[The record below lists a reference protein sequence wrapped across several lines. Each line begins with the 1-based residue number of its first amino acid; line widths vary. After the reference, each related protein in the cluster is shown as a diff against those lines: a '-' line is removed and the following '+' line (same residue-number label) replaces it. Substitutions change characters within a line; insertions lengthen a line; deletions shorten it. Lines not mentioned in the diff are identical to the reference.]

1 MRAVQLLQWLLR
13 PPEDVRRKGDA
24 EREEVGLLRRHR
36 PFESWN
42 DHLSHRRPHRLRWE
56 TR

>member
-13 PPEDVRRKGDA
+13 PPEVVRRKGDA
-24 EREEVGLLRRHR
+24 KREEVGLLRRHR
-36 PFESWN
+36 PFGSRN
-42 DHLSHRRPHRLRWE
+42 DHLSHRRRHCLRWE